1 MKKKALSVLL
11 SAAMAATMLAGCSNG
26 NTPAESSAPAN
37 SQASSSESASASSET
52 PDTAGTDITQAPDVS
67 GWDDSKKIYAYSW
80 DDDFGNKLNVV
91 LDKYPQYKDYVEYV
105 NLGVSGTGD
114 EYKTGIDT
122 ALTAGDK
129 YPSLIPADNDVALYW
144 AEDDDKTLDL
154 STIGFDSSLLQDA
167 YQFSIDYGTCNGEL
181 KAVTWQGTPG
191 SFTYRRDIAQEVFGV
206 SEPADVQALVKDWD
220 TFFDTAAKLK
230 EKGYYIVSGPDD
242 IKYPVYD
249 GQTSAWVTVKD
260 GKEYLTLDDS
270 VNKYL
275 EYSKKLYDG
284 GFTNN
289 TTAWS
294 GAWYANMQGSGKVF
308 GYFGTTW
315 FMNQIYGQSKPK
327 EATKDQDGN
336 EVAAITTESFG
347 QWGAVTGPCAYH
359 WGGTYVMV
367 GKDTPNPEL
376 CAFLLYELT
385 CDADTM
391 YEITAKTGDFVN
403 NKAAN
408 TKLIAD
414 NAALYLGDAK
424 TDTLDAMLGGQNPIQ
439 AWSEAAPSIS
449 LKNLTYQDATIKNA
463 IDKVA
468 TSLWNG
474 EYKSV
479 DEAVD
484 AAKKKISVET
494 GLIVE

>member
-1 MKKKALSVLL
+1 MKKKVLSALL
-11 SAAMAATMLAGCSNG
+11 SATLIVSMLAGCG
-26 NTPAESSAPAN
+26 NNNQPATGSSTPAPAQQGSSAPAVEN
-37 SQASSSESASASSET
+37 NA
-52 PDTAGTDITQAPDVS
+52 AGGANVAPATD

-80 DDDFGNKLNVV
+80 DDDFGKKLNVV

-105 NLGVSGTGD
+105 NLGMSGTDGKYQD
-114 EYKTGIDT
+114 AVDT
-122 ALTAGDK
+122 AFTSGDK
-129 YPSLIPADNDVALYW
+129 YPSLIPADNDVALWW

-154 STIGFDSSLLQDA
+154 ASIGLTSDLMGDA
-167 YQFSIDYGTCNGEL
+167 YQFSIDYGTCNGKL

-242 IKYPVYD
+242 IKYPVFD

-260 GKEYLTLDDS
+260 GAEYLTLDDS

-275 EYSKKLYDG
+275 EYSLKLYNEG
-284 GFTNN
+284 LTNN

-294 GAWYANMQGSGKVF
+294 GEWFANMQGTGKVF

-315 FMNQIYGQSKPK
+315 FMSLIYGQSHEGDTP
-327 EATKDQDGN
+327 
-336 EVAAITTESFG
+336 SFG

-376 CAFLLYELT
+376 CAFLLYEMT
-385 CDADTM
+385 CNAETM
-391 YEITAKTGDFVN
+391 YDITVNTGDFVN
-403 NKAAN
+403 NKTANANLVAAGDSV
-408 TKLIAD
+408 T
-414 NAALYLGDAK
+414 LYLDGDK
-424 TDTLDAMLGGQNPIQ
+424 KDSITDLLGGQNPIQ
-439 AWSEAAPSIS
+439 AWADAAPSIS
-449 LKNLTYQDATIKNA
+449 LKNLTYQDAKIKTV
-463 IDKVA
+463 IDKAA

-474 EYKSV
+474 EYASV
-479 DEAVD
+479 DD
-484 AAKKKISVET
+484 AIAFVKTEVQTQT
-494 GLIVE
+494 GLIAE

>member
-1 MKKKALSVLL
+1 MKKKVLSALL
-11 SAAMAATMLAGCSNG
+11 SATMVAGMMAGCSG
-26 NTPAESSAPAN
+26 NTETPASSAAQPS
-37 SQASSSESASASSET
+37 SQASGTEQSSAVTPVASGDIDPTVA
-52 PDTAGTDITQAPDVS
+52 PDTT
-67 GWDDSKKIYAYSW
+67 GWDASKKIYAYSW
-80 DDDFGNKLNVV
+80 DDDFGKKLNVV
-91 LDKYPQYKDYVEYV
+91 LDKYPQYKDYVEYI

-114 EYKTGIDT
+114 DYKTGIDT
-122 ALTAGDK
+122 ALTSGDK

-154 STIGFDSSLLQDA
+154 TTIGIDSSLMKDA
-167 YQFSIDYGTCNGEL
+167 YQFSIDYGTRNGEL

-206 SEPADVQALVKDWD
+206 SEPDDVQKLVKDWD

-275 EYSKKLYDG
+275 EYSKKLYDEDL
-284 GFTNN
+284 TNK
-289 TTAWS
+289 TSAWS

-315 FMNQIYGQSKPK
+315 FMGQIYGQSKPK
-327 EATKDQDGN
+327 AAEGDA
-336 EVAAITTESFG
+336 AAIESTSFG
-347 QWGAVTGPCAYH
+347 NWGAVTGPCAYH

-376 CAFLLYELT
+376 CAFLLYQLT

-391 YEITAKTGDFVN
+391 AAITTETGDFVN

-408 TKLIAD
+408 SKLIAD
-414 NAALYLGDAK
+414 KATLYLDKAAGD
-424 TDTLDAMLGGQNPIQ
+424 TIDGMLGGQNPIQ
-439 AWSEAAPSIS
+439 AWSDAAPSIS
-449 LKNLTYQDATIKNA
+449 LKNLTYQDATIKNV

-468 TSLWNG
+468 TSLWSG
-474 EYKSV
+474 EYKTV
-479 DEAVD
+479 DEAVA
-484 AAKKKISVET
+484 AAKKEIATQT

>member
-1 MKKKALSVLL
+1 MKKKVL
-11 SAAMAATMLAGCSNG
+11 SALLAATLVVSMLAGCGETNTPTPGSTGQG
-26 NTPAESSAPAN
+26 NTPAVGN
-37 SQASSSESASASSET
+37 N
-52 PDTAGTDITQAPDVS
+52 TAGGANVAPSTD

-80 DDDFGNKLNVV
+80 DNDFGKKLDVV
-91 LDKYPQYKDYVEYV
+91 LEKYPQYKDYVEYI
-105 NLGVSGTGD
+105 NLGVSGTDGTYQD
-114 EYKTGIDT
+114 AIDT
-122 ALTAGDK
+122 IFDNGGDK
-129 YPSLIPADNDVALYW
+129 YPSLIPADNDVALWW

-154 STIGFDSSLLQDA
+154 ASIGLTTDMMGDA
-167 YQFSIDYGTCNGEL
+167 YQFSIDYGTCNGKL

-206 SEPADVQALVKDWD
+206 SEPADVQKLVKDWD

-242 IKYPVYD
+242 IKYPVVD
-249 GQTSAWVTVKD
+249 GQTSPWVTVKD
-260 GKEYLTLDDS
+260 GAEYLTLDDS

-275 EYSKKLYDG
+275 EYSLKLSQEGY
-284 GFTNN
+284 TNN

-294 GAWYANMQGSGKVF
+294 GDWFANMQGSGKVF

-315 FMNQIYGQSKPK
+315 FMSQIHGQSHEGSTP
-327 EATKDQDGN
+327 
-336 EVAAITTESFG
+336 SLG

-385 CDADTM
+385 CDAETM
-391 YEITAKTGDFVN
+391 YDITVKTGDFVN

-408 TKLIAD
+408 EKLV
-414 NAALYLGDAK
+414 AAGDSVELLM
-424 TDTLDAMLGGQNPIQ
+424 TDDKGNTDSITALLGGQNPIQ

-449 LKNLTYQDATIKNA
+449 LKNLTYQDAAIK
-463 IDKVA
+463 KVMDDA
-468 TSLWNG
+468 AKSLWSG
-474 EYKSV
+474 EYKTV
-479 DEAVD
+479 DEAIEFIKTEVST
-484 AAKKKISVET
+484 KT
-494 GLIVE
+494 GLKVE

>member
-11 SAAMAATMLAGCSNG
+11 SATMAASMLAGCNS
-26 NTPAESSAPAN
+26 NTPAESSAPA
-37 SQASSSESASASSET
+37 QSSESSVAESSADNSGDST
-52 PDTAGTDITQAPDVS
+52 IDVTQVPDVS

-80 DDDFGNKLNVV
+80 DDDFGKKLNVV
-91 LDKYPQYKDYVEYV
+91 LDKYPELKDYVEYIS
-105 NLGVSGTGD
+105 LGVSGTGD
-114 EYKTGIDT
+114 DYKTNIDT
-122 ALTAGDK
+122 ALTSGDK

-154 STIGFDSSLLQDA
+154 GTIGIDSSVLGNS
-167 YQFSIDYGTCNGEL
+167 YQFAIDYGTRNGAL

-206 SEPADVQALVKDWD
+206 SEPDDVQALVKDWD

-242 IKYPVYD
+242 IKYPVFD
-249 GQTSAWVTVKD
+249 GQSSAWVTVKD
-260 GKEYLTLDDS
+260 GAEYLTLDDS

-275 EYSKKLYDG
+275 EYSKKLYDEG
-284 GFTNN
+284 YTAN
-289 TTAWS
+289 TTAWGS
-294 GAWYANMQGSGKVF
+294 EWYANMQGSGKVF

-315 FMNQIYGQSKPK
+315 FMSQIYGQSK
-327 EATKDQDGN
+327 EGDTQ
-336 EVAAITTESFG
+336 SFG

-376 CAFLLYELT
+376 CAFLLYQLT
-385 CDADTM
+385 CDPDTM
-391 YEITAKTGDFVN
+391 YDITTKTGDFVN

-408 TKLIAD
+408 EKLIAD
-414 NAALYLGDAK
+414 NATLYLDEAAGD
-424 TDTLDAMLGGQNPIQ
+424 TIDGMLGGQNPIQ
-439 AWSEAAPSIS
+439 AWAAAAPSIS
-449 LKNLTYQDATIKNA
+449 LKNLTYQDAAIKNV
-463 IDKVA
+463 IDKAA

-474 EYKSV
+474 EYASV
-479 DEAVD
+479 DD
-484 AAKKKISVET
+484 AIAFVKTEVSTQT
-494 GLIVE
+494 GLIAE